1 MPVLPDVGDARR
13 WAMLA
18 TVVAAQGATTVVVNG
33 AAFLLPVLH
42 LEFGLSLSRAGLLV
56 ALPSVGTML
65 TLIAWGALAD
75 RFGDRR
81 VLMLGLAL
89 TAVTTGVAAASASS
103 WWALGTFLLLA
114 GAAGA
119 SANAASGRVVVGWF
133 PARRR
138 GLAMGIR
145 QSAQPLGVAVAALTL
160 PALAATYGLGSALL
174 LPAVGAAVV
183 AVVCALVVIDPP
195 RPSRTAAAH
204 GAHLANPYRGDR
216 RLLRIHAI
224 SVLLV
229 VPQFTVLTFSL
240 VWLVSEQ
247 GWSLVSAG
255 SLVAAAQVLGAL
267 GRLGVGAWSDRVGSR
282 LRPLRTVAVAVAV
295 VMGLLAVSHR
305 LPGLVAVAALVAA
318 TVVTVA
324 PNGLAFTSV
333 AEIGGPWWA
342 GRALGA
348 QNTAQFFAGA
358 AVPPLVGAL
367 VGGAGYPLTFA
378 VVALLPLLAV
388 PLVPVE
394 PRGPRS
400 TAGHSRP
407 AALSAR

>member
-1 MPVLPDVGDARR
+1 
-13 WAMLA
+13 MLA
-18 TVVAAQGATTVVVNG
+18 TAVAAQGAAAVVVNG
-33 AAFLLPVLH
+33 VAFLLPVLH
-42 LEFGLSLSRAGLLV
+42 LGYGLSLSHAGLLV

-65 TLIAWGALAD
+65 TLIGWGALAD

-81 VLMLGLAL
+81 VLSAGLAL
-89 TAVTTGVAAASASS
+89 TAVATGVAAGSSLS
-103 WWALGTFLLLA
+103 WWVFGTFLLLA
-114 GAAGA
+114 GAAAA

-160 PALAATYGLGSALL
+160 PALAAAYGLGPALV
-174 LPAVGAAVV
+174 LPAVSAGVV
-183 AVVCALVVIDPP
+183 AVVCAAVVLDPP
-195 RPSRTAAAH
+195 RLSRAAAARS
-204 GAHLANPYRGDR
+204 GELANPYRGDR
-216 RLLRIHAI
+216 RLLRIHAS

-255 SLVAAAQVLGAL
+255 VVVAVAQVLGAL

-282 LRPLRTVAVAVAV
+282 MRPLRIVAVAVTVA
-295 VMGLLAVSHR
+295 MFLLAVSHR
-305 LPGLVAVAALVAA
+305 LPGPWAVVAMVVA
-318 TVVTVA
+318 TVLTVA

-348 QNTAQFFAGA
+348 QNTAQFFAAA

-367 VGGAGYPLTFA
+367 VGAAGYPLTFA
-378 VVALLPLLAV
+378 VVAVLPLLAV

-394 PRGPRS
+394 PRTPRAP
-400 TAGHSRP
+400 AGHSRP